1 MATTTEIRDYTATM
15 HIVEDVDALRRRR
28 EADNPLYCNAILS
41 YLMCMEGDLLCTAN
55 IRNGRNYIRNQ
66 MPSWSGGL
74 HHVYMDRTKGF
85 GHQILLVML
94 LDAADRAIAFASFHR
109 VKF

>member
-28 EADNPLYCNAILS
+28 EADNPLYCNDLS
-41 YLMCMEGDLLCTAN
+41 LCMEGDLLCTAN
-55 IRNGRNYIRNQ
+55 ISNGRNYIRNQ

-85 GHQILLVML
+85 GHQILLVSRP
-94 LDAADRAIAFASFHR
+94 DAANRAIAFASFHR